1 MMCCSVR
8 TKQRADMKHDSRQT
22 RFIAAKKQNHSL
34 MVHYHILAHPHVIF
48 MSTAGTNDG
57 KHKGPFVHINV
68 TDKNCVLPDWETA
81 AFVFFRKC

>member
-1 MMCCSVR
+1 
-8 TKQRADMKHDSRQT
+8 
-22 RFIAAKKQNHSL
+22 

-68 TDKNCVLPDWETA
+68 TDKNCVLPDWEMQLLYFLGNVKTTKM
-81 AFVFFRKC
+81 FC